1 MKNIRNIQPVEML
14 AYMGSAMRQ
23 AEYIKF
29 VSFSG
34 YNFSD
39 DPGHV
44 KYEIYAVNRPLTD
57 LGQPLEY
64 HELLT
69 VGEVPLPK
77 ELVEQWST
85 DDEIIFDYVLNILG
99 FEKLN

>member
-14 AYMGSAMRQ
+14 AYMGASMRQ

-34 YNFSD
+34 YNFND

-64 HELLT
+64 HELLSI
-69 VGEVPLPK
+69 GEVPLPN
-77 ELVEQWST
+77 ELVQQWSI
-85 DDEIIFDYVLNILG
+85 DDEIIIDYVIDALG
-99 FEKLN
+99 LVKL

>member
-1 MKNIRNIQPVEML
+1 MKNTRNIQPVEML

-34 YNFSD
+34 YDFADN
-39 DPGHV
+39 PGHV

-64 HELLT
+64 HELLST
-69 VGEVPLPK
+69 GEVELPQ
-77 ELVEQWST
+77 ELVQQWGI
-85 DDEIIFDYVLNILG
+85 DDEPIIDYVIESLG
-99 FEKLN
+99 LTKL